1 MMSDQHRTLAIASDH
16 RGHDVVDAIRAHLE
30 AAGWEVDVLA
40 RPDDLDAAV
49 DYPDAARTVTNA
61 VADGRAGYGVL
72 ICGSGIGMSMAANRV
87 QGIRAALV
95 ADAHAAEMS
104 RLHNDANVLCMG
116 SSCLDPVAM
125 NSILDV
131 WLSTDFEGGR
141 HIRRVEKIDAMD
153 SCEESR

>member
-1 MMSDQHRTLAIASDH
+1 MEEFRTYKPFLSAVKNEYDSVLDKYARRLHYIPALRARLSTMEAS
-16 RGHDVVDAIRAHLE
+16 
-30 AAGWEVDVLA
+30 
-40 RPDDLDAAV
+40 
-49 DYPDAARTVTNA
+49 TKQ
-61 VADGRAGYGVL
+61 
-72 ICGSGIGMSMAANRV
+72 RV
-87 QGIRAALV
+87 RRE

-116 SSCLDPVAM
+116 SSCLDPAAM